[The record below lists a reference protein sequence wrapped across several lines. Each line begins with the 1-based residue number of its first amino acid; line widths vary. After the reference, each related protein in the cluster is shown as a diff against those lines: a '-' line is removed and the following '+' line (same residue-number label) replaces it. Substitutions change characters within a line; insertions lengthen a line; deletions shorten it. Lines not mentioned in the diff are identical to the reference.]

1 MSFLIPIFT
10 LIVWTIGG
18 ALAFWFCAFI
28 NEALAPALGGFSF
41 VIAAILF
48 IVILVFFAGILPDIG
63 SSNCGRPG
71 FMGDL
76 IC

>member
-18 ALAFWFCAFI
+18 ALVFWFCSFI

-48 IVILVFFAGILPDIG
+48 IVILALFAAILPDIG
-63 SSNCGRPG
+63 SSDCGRSG
-71 FMGDL
+71 FIGDL

>member
-18 ALAFWFCAFI
+18 ALVFWICAFI
-28 NEALAPALGGFSF
+28 NE
-41 VIAAILF
+41 AILF
-48 IVILVFFAGILPDIG
+48 IVILVLFARILPDIG
-63 SSNCGRPG
+63 SSDSVRPS